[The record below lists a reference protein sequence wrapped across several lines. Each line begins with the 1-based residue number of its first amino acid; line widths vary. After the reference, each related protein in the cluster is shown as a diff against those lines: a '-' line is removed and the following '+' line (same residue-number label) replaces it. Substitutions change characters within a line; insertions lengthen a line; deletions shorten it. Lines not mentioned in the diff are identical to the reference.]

1 MPSKLHAA
9 ARRRLAAFVQRE
21 SSLTELYNWLTEHI
35 VATGAE
41 VQDTALRDALGHTI
55 LYLYEYQGGHRT
67 SEEIREYVAGL
78 TRPVLAEPAPALSA
92 R

>member
-1 MPSKLHAA
+1 MPNTLHAE
-9 ARRRLAAFVQRE
+9 ARRQLEAFVQRE

-41 VQDTALRDALGHTI
+41 VEDPALRDALGHTI
-55 LYLYEYQGGHRT
+55 LYLYEYQDGHRI
-67 SEEIREYVAGL
+67 SEDIREYVAGL
-78 TRPVLAEPAPALSA
+78 TRPVVVEPAPALSA